1 MTDLEKNLE
10 EKIKLFLNYKTVS
23 GGMNRVYIQ
32 TLRRFENFCYENYA
46 DQKELTQEMIDSWC
60 QKRSSELNGSRN
72 TRIKV
77 VRAFIK
83 FLNQR
88 GLSCIELPVLLKSE
102 KCKYIP
108 HSFTEEELKAFFFEC
123 DHICKDGRRFSNYKN
138 LVVPVLF
145 RLLYSSGIRTTEA
158 RLLKRE
164 DVDFEN
170 GILKI
175 RKGKGSDKHYVA
187 LHSSTVDM
195 LKKYDFAMDKLKKNR
210 TYFFEKSNGS
220 FFDTSWLSRCFR
232 ECWYRANKTSAVP
245 YDLRHNYA
253 TTNINSWETDSFEFN
268 DKLFF
273 LSKSMGH
280 KKLVSTLYYYSIVP
294 RLSETIKDKTESD
307 LNEIIKEVNYE
318 E

>member
-32 TLRRFENFCYENYA
+32 TLRRFEKFCYENFA
-46 DQKELTQEMIDSWC
+46 AQKELTQEMIDSWC

-88 GLSCIELPVLLKSE
+88 ALSCIELPVLLKSE
-102 KCKYIP
+102 KSKYIP

-195 LKKYDFAMDKLKKNR
+195 LKKYDFAMDKLKK
-210 TYFFEKSNGS
+210 KSN
-220 FFDTSWLSRCFR
+220 
-232 ECWYRANKTSAVP
+232 
-245 YDLRHNYA
+245 
-253 TTNINSWETDSFEFN
+253 I
-268 DKLFF
+268 F
-273 LSKSMGH
+273 L
-280 KKLVSTLYYYSIVP
+280 
-294 RLSETIKDKTESD
+294 
-307 LNEIIKEVNYE
+307 
-318 E
+318 